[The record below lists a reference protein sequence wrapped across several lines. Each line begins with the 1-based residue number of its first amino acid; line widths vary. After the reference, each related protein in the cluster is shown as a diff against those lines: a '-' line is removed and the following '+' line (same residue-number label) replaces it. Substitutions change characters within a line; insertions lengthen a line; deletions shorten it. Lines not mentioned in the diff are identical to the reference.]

1 MGLIYTEIQ
10 LKNLLAADIEPYM
23 AKALVDTGAL
33 HLCIPQHIANQ
44 LKLKQ
49 LEEREVTIADGSKRL
64 VPYVG
69 PIQITFKNR
78 SCFTGAMVLGEEVLL
93 SAIPMEDMDL
103 IVQPAQLKVT
113 VNPESPNVPMSV
125 AK

>member
-1 MGLIYTEIQ
+1 LIQAPSIYASLSI
-10 LKNLLAADIEPYM
+10 LP
-23 AKALVDTGAL
+23 
-33 HLCIPQHIANQ
+33 NQ

-78 SCFTGAMVLGEEVLL
+78 NCFTGAMVLGEEVLL
-93 SAIPMEDMDL
+93 GAIPMEDMDL
-103 IVQPAQLKVT
+103 IVQPAQLRVP